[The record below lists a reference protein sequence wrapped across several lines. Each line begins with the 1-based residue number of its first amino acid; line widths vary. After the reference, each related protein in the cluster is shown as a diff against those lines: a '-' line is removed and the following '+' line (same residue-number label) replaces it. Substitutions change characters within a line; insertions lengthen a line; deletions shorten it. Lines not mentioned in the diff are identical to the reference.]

1 MITFFRFTMST
12 SIVKPVLKHVAAAA
26 QHQRLSL
33 RTATARSSGNLPYET
48 VPIAEENLTQAQ
60 TYADPWVHA
69 NALCAHYQQQTP
81 VVFRGSVA
89 QDPAIQN
96 WKSLEYFRAVVPAT
110 EVGSVEIGGTY
121 GNPSVERPEIRFA
134 DYLDYLDLFHDRH
147 GALGPDIEGDDPW
160 LGMGENKD
168 KNDEPTMHE
177 MVYMAQ
183 NDLFPSLYKDVT
195 IPAFC
200 DNSSFGIGNG
210 QLYSTMLW
218 LGPRG
223 CVSPLHYDPLDN
235 ILMQFVG
242 RKRLILFESSFAPQK
257 KIESSTPV
265 TSIPWHYAGS
275 EGQQYNTSPINIE
288 DSLETLARSYP
299 LFCEAAP
306 PAIYCVLNPGDAVYI
321 PAKWWHH
328 VRSLDTSASVNVWW
342 R

>member
-1 MITFFRFTMST
+1 MTTA
-12 SIVKPVLKHVAAAA
+12 IVKPVLKQVAAAV

-33 RTATARSSGNLPYET
+33 RTASARIIGNVPYET
-48 VPIAEENLTQAQ
+48 FPITEENLTEVQ
-60 TYADPWVHA
+60 TNTEPWVYA
-69 NALCAHYQQQTP
+69 NAIRAHFQQQTP

-96 WKSLEYFRAVVPAT
+96 WKSLEYFRAVVPAN
-110 EVGSVEIGGTY
+110 EVGNVEIGGTY
-121 GNPSVERPEIRFA
+121 GNPSLERPEIHFA

-147 GALGPDIEGDDPW
+147 GALGPDIEGGDPW
-160 LGMGENKD
+160 LGMGENRD
-168 KNDEPTMHE
+168 NNDEPTMHE

-183 NDLFPSLYKDVT
+183 NDLFPALYKDVT

-200 DNSSFGIGNG
+200 DDSSFGIGKG

-242 RKRLILFESSFAPQK
+242 RKRLILFERSFATQS
-257 KIESSTPV
+257 KIESSTPGP
-265 TSIPWHYAGS
+265 SIPWHYAGS

-288 DSLETLARSYP
+288 DSLEALAISYP